1 MREKDES
8 WGKKSTTAY
17 SCYLLTPQVL
27 RFQACAMMPSN
38 RGTKSTHHPA
48 LSQFTCF
55 LSRAYWSTRSIPP
68 TDIDK
73 FLFLAFA
80 SFIASVF
87 DDPAT
92 SFRAR
97 YRPRPTVTACNS
109 IVVPVSTAI
118 RFSYSFDII
127 YSQLIPFTSR
137 SP

>member
-97 YRPRPTVTACNS
+97 YRPRPLGHVPPLRPVTPLLYPFLPPSVFPTPS
-109 IVVPVSTAI
+109 I
-118 RFSYSFDII
+118 
-127 YSQLIPFTSR
+127 
-137 SP
+137 